1 MTEDEVRALEARL
14 GALHVRQRLGIE
26 RDHEARV
33 TAPGFNPFRPGHW
46 YSIASLI
53 GASLRLAGCYG
64 RGRRNAERVELRRNT
79 LALANLP
86 PRFDGFTM
94 LHLSDLH
101 VEISTGAM
109 RHIAGLIAS
118 LDYDLCVLTGDYR
131 THTFG
136 PVAETLAGL
145 ERLRAHLVSPVFA
158 VLGNHDS
165 LAMVPGM
172 AAMGIDVL
180 LNEAVPLSRGE
191 ERLYLAGVDDAH
203 YYRLDNIEKAMAA
216 IPPGACTILLSHTP
230 EIYRQAAHAGFQAM
244 LSGHTHGGQICLPG
258 AIPVMRQR
266 RLPRRLAA
274 GAWHHG
280 AMAGYTSVGA
290 GTSIVPIRLNCPA
303 EITLHRLARR
313 AADASA

>member
-1 MTEDEVRALEARL
+1 MTEDEVAALEARL

-26 RDHEARV
+26 RDHEVRLA
-33 TAPGFNPFRPGHW
+33 APGFNPFRPGHW

-53 GASLRLAGCYG
+53 GASLRLAGFYG
-64 RGRRNAERVELRRNT
+64 RARRNAERVELRRNT
-79 LALANLP
+79 LALPSLP
-86 PRFDGFTM
+86 PRFDGFTI

-101 VEISTGAM
+101 VEISAAAM
-109 RHIAGLIAS
+109 ECVAS
-118 LDYDLCVLTGDYR
+118 LLRGLDYDLCVLTGDFR
-131 THTFG
+131 SHTFG
-136 PVAETLAGL
+136 PVTEALAGL
-145 ERLRAHLVSPVFA
+145 ERLRAALRAPVYA

-172 AAMGIDVL
+172 TAMGIDVL
-180 LNEAVPLSRGE
+180 LNEVVPLMRGE

-203 YYRLDNIEKAMAA
+203 YYRLDNIEKAMASV
-216 IPPGACTILLSHTP
+216 PPGACTILLSHTP
-230 EIYRQAAHAGFQAM
+230 EIYRQAAHAGFEAM

-274 GAWHHG
+274 GAWRHG

-290 GTSIVPIRLNCPA
+290 GTSILPVRLNCPA

-313 AADASA
+313 APS